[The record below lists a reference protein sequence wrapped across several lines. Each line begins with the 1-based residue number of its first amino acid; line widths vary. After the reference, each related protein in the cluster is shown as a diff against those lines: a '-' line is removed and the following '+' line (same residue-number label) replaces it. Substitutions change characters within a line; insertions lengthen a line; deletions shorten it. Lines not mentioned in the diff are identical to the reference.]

1 MPSAGN
7 PPELAEAPADGM
19 SAPSSE
25 GLTLGTYRDLWA
37 RPVTELS
44 PSLRYLVPRQRLEI
58 SVGDAKRLGLSR
70 GDEVSVNTDGESVN
84 AWVAIRSNLP
94 DGACFLIE
102 GTVDGNANVFT
113 NGRPATVEISAPKV
127 PLEVVSVGGGTEES
141 AEDADPDS
149 AGTE

>member
-1 MPSAGN
+1 MHP
-7 PPELAEAPADGM
+7 D
-19 SAPSSE
+19 
-25 GLTLGTYRDLWA
+25 
-37 RPVTELS
+37 
-44 PSLRYLVPRQRLEI
+44 
-58 SVGDAKRLGLSR
+58 DAKRLGLSR
-70 GDEVSVNTDGESVN
+70 GDEVSVNTDSESVN
-84 AWVAIRSNLP
+84 AWVAIRGNLP